1 MPDVRIIGTGR
12 AGQSFAAALDSVGWN
27 VDQVIGRGQSV
38 LGAADGTDLVLIC
51 TPDDA
56 IKSVAAAIWLGD
68 AVVAHVA
75 GSLGLTPLEPHERTA
90 AIHPLVSLPDVQ
102 RGANRLLDSCW
113 FATDGDPLVED
124 VVRDLG
130 GRSFQIAESDRA
142 IYHAAACV
150 AANHV
155 VALLGQA
162 ERLASGI
169 GVPSGAYADLAR
181 SALADVDT
189 LGAPAALTGPVARG
203 DMATIARHRAALP
216 VDELATYDAMV
227 AEAQRLAAER
237 GLQ

>member
-1 MPDVRIIGTGR
+1 MPAVRIIGTGR
-12 AGQSFAAALDSVGWN
+12 AGQSFAAALESVGWT
-27 VDQVIGRGQSV
+27 VDQVIERGQSV

-56 IKSVAAAIWLGD
+56 IKSVAAAIWPGD

-75 GSLGLTPLEPHERTA
+75 GSLGLTPLEPHERKA

-102 RGANRLLDSCW
+102 RGADRLLDGCW
-113 FATDGDPLVED
+113 FGTDGDPLVQD

-169 GVPSGAYADLAR
+169 GVPSGAYAELAR
-181 SALADVDT
+181 SALTDVDT

-216 VDELATYDAMV
+216 ADELATYDAMV
-227 AEAQRLAAER
+227 TETQRLAAEH
-237 GLQ
+237 GSQ